1 LLNNEDAVF
10 LSKALPFWKG
20 LSEQEKDTIIKNTVS
35 LSYEQ
40 GSSIANGNGE
50 CSGLLIVKEG
60 VIRAFITSPE
70 GRQITLYRLLS
81 YDICIMSASCIIKNI
96 DFVVNLEIEKQS
108 RILVLPTAIFNNL
121 NNTNIAVKEYAM
133 QLVSSRFSDVMWVM
147 EQVVF
152 GSLPQRIAAFLMEQ
166 GDINGTDTLKITHET
181 IANNIGTA
189 REVVSRMLKYFEN
202 EGAVKINRGEIKL
215 LSYKKL
221 KQLAR

>member
-1 LLNNEDAVF
+1 MINNEDALF
-10 LSKALPFWKG
+10 LSEALPFWKN
-20 LSEQEKDTIIKNTVS
+20 LSDLERESIIKNIIS
-35 LSYEQ
+35 LTYNQ
-40 GSSIANGNGE
+40 GSAIANGNGE

-70 GRQITLYRLLS
+70 GRQITLYRLLA

-96 DFVVNLEIEKQS
+96 DFVVNLEVEKQS
-108 RILVLPTAIFNNL
+108 RILVLPTAVFNNL
-121 NNTNIAVKEYAM
+121 NNTNISVKEYAM

-152 GSLPQRIAAFLMEQ
+152 GSLPQRIAGFLMEQ
-166 GDINGTDTLKITHET
+166 GDINGTDTLKITHEA

-221 KQLAR
+221 KQFAR